1 MADPGSIKRT
11 NSLSICKTLS
21 LYCSFCVFCSCWL
34 EVGKSEVKRNR
45 FRWLEVGD
53 VAAIRFM
60 WETVD
65 GVYVVVRETFFG
77 RGLVAVLKAV

>member
-1 MADPGSIKRT
+1 
-11 NSLSICKTLS
+11 
-21 LYCSFCVFCSCWL
+21 L

-60 WETVD
+60 WETV
-65 GVYVVVRETFFG
+65 E
-77 RGLVAVLKAV
+77 